1 MQKLIVILGPTASGK
16 SELSIKL
23 ALRLCSGQAKKRL
36 GTKGAEIVSTDSR
49 QVYKGLDIGT
59 AKNTEKEMQGVPHHL
74 LSIISPK
81 SRYTVVQYQKTA
93 RKAIQDIQKRG
104 KLPMLV
110 GGSPQYVY
118 AVIEGWI
125 IPEVPPNLKLR
136 KELERLSIEKLYK
149 KLKRLDPQRAKTIE
163 QKNKRRLIRALEIVL
178 STGKPVLKLKKKP
191 LAYPILFLGVSRSSE
206 ELKGRIK
213 KRFLSMLKQGFLNE
227 IEELRK
233 NGLSWKR
240 IESFGLE
247 YREGAQYLQG
257 KISKQEMTEKAI
269 KAIQDFARRQM
280 VWFKKDQRIHWIKN
294 LKEAENLTRLIL

>member
-206 ELKGRIK
+206 ELKERIK